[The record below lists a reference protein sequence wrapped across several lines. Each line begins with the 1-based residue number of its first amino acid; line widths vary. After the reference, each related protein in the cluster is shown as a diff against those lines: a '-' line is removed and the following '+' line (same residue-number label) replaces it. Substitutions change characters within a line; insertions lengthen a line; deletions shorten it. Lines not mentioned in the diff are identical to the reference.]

1 MTVADVLVIVFVG
14 LGFAVGFM
22 RGTVRALLAL
32 GAFAICFLV
41 AAYIRVP
48 LGAWLANNGSLDA
61 FYAEMLAFAAVF
73 LAIFIGLVLVIM
85 FSRTPTSITGHP
97 LVDDIVG
104 GVVGA
109 FAAVLVVAGVMVI
122 LSSYYGIEGV
132 ATMQAGP
139 VADINR
145 ALVGSGIATT
155 LESTVVPW
163 VAFVLGPVIPP
174 EILSVM
180 A

>member
-1 MTVADVLVIVFVG
+1 MTVADVLVIVLVV
-14 LGFAVGFM
+14 LGFAVGFL

-32 GAFAICFLV
+32 GAFAICFLL

-61 FYAEMLAFAAVF
+61 FYAEMLAFGAVF
-73 LAIFIGLVLVIM
+73 LALFIGLVLVIM

-109 FAAVLVVAGVMVI
+109 FAAVLVVGGLMVI
-122 LSSYYGIEGV
+122 LSSYYGVEGM
-132 ATMQAGP
+132 ATMEAGP
-139 VADINR
+139 VAEINQ
-145 ALVGSGIATT
+145 ALLGSNIA
-155 LESTVVPW
+155 LAIDSTVVPW